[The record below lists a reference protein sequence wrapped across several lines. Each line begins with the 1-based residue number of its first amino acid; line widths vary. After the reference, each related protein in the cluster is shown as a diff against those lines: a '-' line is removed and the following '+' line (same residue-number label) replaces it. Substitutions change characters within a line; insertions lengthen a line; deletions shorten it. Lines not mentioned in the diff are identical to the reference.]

1 MNKQP
6 FFEYSISQIVEK
18 YYDMMFYLALARV
31 KNEDDAK
38 DIVQDAFTV
47 LVKHNDDNKKF
58 NSEEHLKAWLIK
70 VTIFCSQK
78 FMKKFHRET
87 AVSEDMLLET
97 YDMNDENIAVYN
109 AVMKLSP
116 QHRTIVYLHY
126 YQGYKLKE
134 IAQML
139 DKTYDSVQSMLKNAK
154 KKLRQFLSEE
164 DINV

>member
-1 MNKQP
+1 MNNQS
-6 FFEYSISQIVEK
+6 FFEYSVSQVVEK
-18 YYDMMFYLALARV
+18 YYDMIFYLALART

-38 DIVQDAFTV
+38 DIVQDVFTV
-47 LVKHNDDNKKF
+47 LIKYDGTF

-70 VTIFCSQK
+70 VAIFCSQK
-78 FMKKFHRET
+78 FIKKFHREI
-87 AVSEDMLLET
+87 AVSEDMLMGT
-97 YDMNDENIAVYN
+97 YNMDDENIAVYN
-109 AVMKLSP
+109 ALMKLSP

-154 KKLRQFLSEE
+154 KKLRQFLSGE